1 MNPFVTHELTVVR
14 ALRKP
19 LRQAEAEY
27 LDMLVRLGVP
37 TWVDAEQT
45 DFQTTEFD
53 YYRPT
58 GE

>member
-1 MNPFVTHELTVVR
+1 MNPFLTHELPVVSE
-14 ALRKP
+14 LRKP

-45 DFQTTEFD
+45 DFQ
-53 YYRPT
+53 PT